1 MIDEKTIRNKWVLK
15 WPGQVVLAVNM
26 MRWTRGAEIAII
38 NGNAGGIVGGGNDGA
53 A

>member
-1 MIDEKTIRNKWVLK
+1 
-15 WPGQVVLAVNM
+15 M

-53 A
+53 AQGEGQNAGSTTAN